1 MNRENNIEAVQSA
14 TIPLPVAGKDMNSI
28 LKSLE
33 TGVENI
39 FTGDKYAQYLQTMS
53 KFHRYSFNNT
63 LLIAMQRPDATLV
76 TGYRNW
82 QSMGRQVKKGEKGI
96 TILAPA
102 PIKRKREQE
111 ILDQNH
117 KPLLDADGKPRTEEV
132 EVVIPRFKPTTVFD
146 ISQTDGEPIETLAP
160 EELTEAVADYD
171 LFMEAITAVSPVP
184 IRFDEIEGE
193 AKGYYHSV
201 DKEIV
206 IQKGMSDSQTIKT
219 AIHETG
225 HARIHD
231 KDLMAEQGIEK
242 DRLTKEVE
250 AESVAYCVC
259 SAFGVDTSEYSF
271 PYIAGWSSGRDM
283 KELKTSMD
291 TIRKTAGEMI
301 DELSDNLQELFAEK
315 KQLLESV
322 QKQKLIPAME
332 AAGYHFDD
340 LESTDGNLR
349 FLPDGTHEIGGVMIS
364 DSWNDVKEWLEGVVL
379 EDPDTAE
386 RVERVMHPERYE
398 KTSEE
403 LMFAGEERYAL
414 YQLNTE
420 SKDVP
425 YEFMGMDFVKDHGM
439 EVTAADYK
447 CVYSGILHDSVSLDE
462 LYSIFNQNHPADFK
476 GHSMSVSDVVIV
488 NRDGDLKAYYVDS
501 FGFADLPDFVRQRQ
515 EMLGIES
522 PESHLNVGE
531 KSSCIS
537 FYVAECSEFPVLGEF
552 HQDLTLEQ
560 AFELFDQIPGSR
572 MNGIKSIG
580 FNLQDSSDYEGMFD
594 LYVGRTLQKDI
605 INSIPGYRDNKLVQ
619 KAISDAEKIIEKRQA
634 EREKPEIK
642 KPEELQKENKIT
654 AQKGGDE
661 FMKPVKFEENE
672 LMVMAIFAEKTRQ
685 DTVMTL
691 KEALEVLEETKEDV
705 SDEEMIEILSSLIEK
720 LQQIEDKYY
729 YTLDLDSYLLASED
743 DEYED

>member
-111 ILDQNH
+111 ILDQNR

-184 IRFDEIEGE
+184 IRFDEIAGE
-193 AKGYYHSV
+193 AKGYYHSG

-206 IQKGMSDSQTIKT
+206 IQKGMSESQTIKT

-225 HARIHD
+225 HARLHD
-231 KDLMAEQGIEK
+231 KDIMEKQGIEK

-271 PYIAGWSSGRDM
+271 PYIAGWSSNRDM
-283 KELKTSMD
+283 KELKASMD
-291 TIRKTAGEMI
+291 IIRKTVGEMI

-315 KQLLESV
+315 KQLLESE

-332 AAGYHFDD
+332 AAGYHFDE

-488 NRDGDLKAYYVDS
+488 NRDGDMKAYYVDS

-522 PESHLNVGE
+522 PESHLNMGE

-560 AFELFDQIPGSR
+560 AFELFDKIPGSQ

-580 FNLQDSSDYEGMFD
+580 FNLQDGSDYEGMFD

-619 KAISDAEKIIEKRQA
+619 KAISDVEKIIEKRQA

-642 KPEELQKENKIT
+642 KPEELQKEK
-654 AQKGGDE
+654 
-661 FMKPVKFEENE
+661 
-672 LMVMAIFAEKTRQ
+672 KTKSQHRR
-685 DTVMTL
+685 
-691 KEALEVLEETKEDV
+691 EA
-705 SDEEMIEILSSLIEK
+705 MSL
-720 LQQIEDKYY
+720 
-729 YTLDLDSYLLASED
+729 
-743 DEYED
+743 

>member
-82 QSMGRQVKKGEKGI
+82 QTMGRQVKKGEKGI

-111 ILDQNH
+111 ILDQNN
-117 KPLLDADGKPRTEEV
+117 KPLLDGNGKPKTEEV
-132 EVVIPRFKPTTVFD
+132 EVIIPRFKPTTVFD

-171 LFMEAITAVSPVP
+171 LFMKAITEISPVP

-225 HARIHD
+225 HARLHD

-301 DELSDNLQELFAEK
+301 DELSEKLQELFTEK
-315 KQLLESV
+315 KQILESE
-322 QKQKLIPAME
+322 QKEKLILAVE
-332 AAGYHFDD
+332 AAGYHFDE
-340 LESTDGNLR
+340 LESSEGNLR
-349 FLPDGTHEIGGVMIS
+349 FLPDGTHEIAGAWIA
-364 DSWNDVKEWLEGVVL
+364 DSWNDVQEWLEGVVR

-386 RVERVMHPERYE
+386 RVERVLHPERFE

-403 LMFAGEERYAL
+403 LMFDGEERFAI
-414 YQLNTE
+414 YQIDHG
-420 SKDVP
+420 SKAME
-425 YEFMGMDFVKDHGM
+425 YLFMGMDFVKSQGM
-439 EVTAADYK
+439 EVTAGDYQ
-447 CVYSGILHDSVSLDE
+447 CVYSGILQPSDNLDT
-462 LYSIFNQNHPADFK
+462 LYSVFNQNHPADFR
-476 GHSMSVSDVVIV
+476 GHSMSVSDVVIT
-488 NRDGDLKAYYVDS
+488 NQNGDLRAFYVDS
-501 FGFADLPDFVRQRQ
+501 FGFTELPDFVKQRQ
-515 EMLGIES
+515 EMIGIENTTL
-522 PESHLNVGE
+522 PLLLDEDKSH
-531 KSSCIS
+531 IS

-560 AFELFDQIPGSR
+560 AFSIFDQIPGNR

-580 FNLQDSSDYEGMFD
+580 FNLEDDSDYAGMFD
-594 LYVGRTLQKDI
+594 LYVG
-605 INSIPGYRDNKLVQ
+605 N
-619 KAISDAEKIIEKRQA
+619 
-634 EREKPEIK
+634 
-642 KPEELQKENKIT
+642 
-654 AQKGGDE
+654 
-661 FMKPVKFEENE
+661 
-672 LMVMAIFAEKTRQ
+672 
-685 DTVMTL
+685 
-691 KEALEVLEETKEDV
+691 
-705 SDEEMIEILSSLIEK
+705 
-720 LQQIEDKYY
+720 
-729 YTLDLDSYLLASED
+729 
-743 DEYED
+743 

>member
-111 ILDQNH
+111 ILDQNN
-117 KPLLDADGKPRTEEV
+117 KPLLDGNGKPKTEEV
-132 EVVIPRFKPTTVFD
+132 EVIIPRFKPTTVFD

-160 EELTEAVADYD
+160 EELTEAVADYE
-171 LFMEAITAVSPVP
+171 LFMKAITEVSPVP

-537 FYVAECSEFPVLGEF
+537 FYVAECSEFPGLGEF

-642 KPEELQKENKIT
+642 KPEELQKEK
-654 AQKGGDE
+654 
-661 FMKPVKFEENE
+661 
-672 LMVMAIFAEKTRQ
+672 KTRSQ
-685 DTVMTL
+685 HRR
-691 KEALEVLEETKEDV
+691 EA
-705 SDEEMIEILSSLIEK
+705 MSL
-720 LQQIEDKYY
+720 
-729 YTLDLDSYLLASED
+729 
-743 DEYED
+743 

>member
-82 QSMGRQVKKGEKGI
+82 QTMGRQVKKGEKGI

-111 ILDQNH
+111 ILDQNN
-117 KPLLDADGKPRTEEV
+117 KPLLDGNGKPKTEEV

-160 EELTEAVADYD
+160 EELTEAVADYE
-171 LFMEAITAVSPVP
+171 LFMKAITEISPVP

-225 HARIHD
+225 HARLHD

-301 DELSDNLQELFAEK
+301 DELSEKLQELFTEK
-315 KQLLESV
+315 KLLLESE
-322 QKQKLIPAME
+322 QKEKLIPAVE
-332 AAGYHFDD
+332 AAGYHFDE
-340 LESTDGNLR
+340 LESSDGNLR
-349 FLPDGTHEIGGVMIS
+349 FLPDGTHEISGAWIA
-364 DSWNDVKEWLEGVVL
+364 DSWNDVQEWLEGVVL

-386 RVERVMHPERYE
+386 RVERVMHPERFE

-403 LMFAGEERYAL
+403 LMFDGEERFAI
-414 YQLNTE
+414 YQIDHG
-420 SKDVP
+420 SKAME
-425 YEFMGMDFVKDHGM
+425 YLFMGMDFVKSQGM
-439 EVTAADYK
+439 EVTAGDYQ
-447 CVYSGILHDSVSLDE
+447 CVYSGILQPSDNLDT
-462 LYSIFNQNHPADFK
+462 LYSVFNQNHPADFR
-476 GHSMSVSDVVIV
+476 GHSMSVSDVVIT
-488 NRDGDLKAYYVDS
+488 NQNGDLRAFYVDS
-501 FGFADLPDFVRQRQ
+501 FGFTELPDFVKQRQ
-515 EMLGIES
+515 EMIGIENTTL
-522 PESHLNVGE
+522 PLLPDED
-531 KSSCIS
+531 KSRIS

-560 AFELFDQIPGSR
+560 AFDIFDQIPGSR

-580 FNLQDSSDYEGMFD
+580 FNLQDGSDYEGMFD
-594 LYVGRTLQKDI
+594 LYVGNSLQKEI

-619 KAISDAEKIIEKRQA
+619 KALSDAEKIIEKRQN
-634 EREKPEIK
+634 ERKMPEQIQKPER
-642 KPEELQKENKIT
+642 QKTKS
-654 AQKGGDE
+654 QH
-661 FMKPVKFEENE
+661 
-672 LMVMAIFAEKTRQ
+672 RR
-685 DTVMTL
+685 
-691 KEALEVLEETKEDV
+691 EA
-705 SDEEMIEILSSLIEK
+705 MSL
-720 LQQIEDKYY
+720 
-729 YTLDLDSYLLASED
+729 
-743 DEYED
+743 

>member
-1 MNRENNIEAVQSA
+1 MNRENNFEAVPSA

-184 IRFDEIEGE
+184 IRFDEIAGE
-193 AKGYYHSV
+193 AKGYYHSG

-206 IQKGMSDSQTIKT
+206 IQKGMSESQTIKT

-225 HARIHD
+225 HARLHD
-231 KDLMAEQGIEK
+231 KDIMEKQGIEK

-271 PYIAGWSSGRDM
+271 PYIAGWSSNRDM
-283 KELKTSMD
+283 KELKASMD
-291 TIRKTAGEMI
+291 IIRKTAGEMI
-301 DELSDNLQELFAEK
+301 DELSDNLQELLAEK
-315 KQLLESV
+315 KQLLESK

-332 AAGYHFDD
+332 AAGYHFDE

-398 KTSEE
+398 KSSEE

-447 CVYSGILHDSVSLDE
+447 CVYSGILYDSVSLDE

-488 NRDGDLKAYYVDS
+488 NRDGDMKAYYVDS

-515 EMLGIES
+515 EILGIES
-522 PESHLNVGE
+522 PESHLDVGE
-531 KSSCIS
+531 ASSCIS

-580 FNLQDSSDYEGMFD
+580 FNLQDGSDYEGMFD

-634 EREKPEIK
+634 EKEKPEIK
-642 KPEELQKENKIT
+642 KPEELQKEK
-654 AQKGGDE
+654 
-661 FMKPVKFEENE
+661 
-672 LMVMAIFAEKTRQ
+672 KTRSQ
-685 DTVMTL
+685 HRR
-691 KEALEVLEETKEDV
+691 EA
-705 SDEEMIEILSSLIEK
+705 MSL
-720 LQQIEDKYY
+720 
-729 YTLDLDSYLLASED
+729 
-743 DEYED
+743 

>member
-111 ILDQNH
+111 ILDQNR

-184 IRFDEIEGE
+184 IRFDEIAGE

-225 HARIHD
+225 HARLHD

-301 DELSDNLQELFAEK
+301 DELSEKLQELFTEK
-315 KQLLESV
+315 KQLLESE
-322 QKQKLIPAME
+322 QKEKLIPAME
-332 AAGYHFDD
+332 AAGYHFDE
-340 LESTDGNLR
+340 LESSDGNLR
-349 FLPDGTHEIGGVMIS
+349 FLPDGTHEIGGAWIA
-364 DSWNDVKEWLEGVVL
+364 DSWNDVQEWLEGVVL

-398 KTSEE
+398 KSSEE

-425 YEFMGMDFVKDHGM
+425 YEFMGMDFVKNHGM

-488 NRDGDLKAYYVDS
+488 NRDGDMKAYYVDS

-515 EMLGIES
+515 EALGIES
-522 PESHLNVGE
+522 PESHLDVG
-531 KSSCIS
+531 KTSSCIS

-580 FNLQDSSDYEGMFD
+580 FNLQDGSDYEGMFD

-619 KAISDAEKIIEKRQA
+619 KAIFDAEKIIEKRKA
-634 EREKPEIK
+634 EKEKSEIK
-642 KPEELQKENKIT
+642 KPEELQKEK
-654 AQKGGDE
+654 
-661 FMKPVKFEENE
+661 
-672 LMVMAIFAEKTRQ
+672 KTRSQ
-685 DTVMTL
+685 HRR
-691 KEALEVLEETKEDV
+691 EA
-705 SDEEMIEILSSLIEK
+705 MSL
-720 LQQIEDKYY
+720 
-729 YTLDLDSYLLASED
+729 
-743 DEYED
+743 

>member
-1 MNRENNIEAVQSA
+1 MNRENNFEEIQPIPSA

-111 ILDQNH
+111 ILDQNR

-184 IRFDEIEGE
+184 IRFDEIAGE
-193 AKGYYHSV
+193 AKGYYHSG

-206 IQKGMSDSQTIKT
+206 IQKGMSESQTIKT

-225 HARIHD
+225 HARLHD
-231 KDLMAEQGIEK
+231 KDIMEKQGIEK

-271 PYIAGWSSGRDM
+271 PYIAGWSSNRDM
-283 KELKTSMD
+283 KELKASMD
-291 TIRKTAGEMI
+291 IIRKTAGEMI

-315 KQLLESV
+315 KQLLESE

-332 AAGYHFDD
+332 AAGYHFDE

-488 NRDGDLKAYYVDS
+488 NRDGDMKAYYVDS

-522 PESHLNVGE
+522 PESHLNMGE

-560 AFELFDQIPGSR
+560 AFELFDKIPGSR

-580 FNLQDSSDYEGMFD
+580 FNLQDGSDYEGMFD

-619 KAISDAEKIIEKRQA
+619 KAISDVEKIIEKRQA

-642 KPEELQKENKIT
+642 KPEELQKEK
-654 AQKGGDE
+654 
-661 FMKPVKFEENE
+661 
-672 LMVMAIFAEKTRQ
+672 KTKSQHRR
-685 DTVMTL
+685 
-691 KEALEVLEETKEDV
+691 EA
-705 SDEEMIEILSSLIEK
+705 MSL
-720 LQQIEDKYY
+720 
-729 YTLDLDSYLLASED
+729 
-743 DEYED
+743 

>member
-82 QSMGRQVKKGEKGI
+82 QTMGRQVKKGEKGI

-111 ILDQNH
+111 ILDQNN
-117 KPLLDADGKPRTEEV
+117 KPLLDGNGKPKTEEV

-160 EELTEAVADYD
+160 EELTEAVADYE
-171 LFMEAITAVSPVP
+171 LFMKAITEISPVP

-225 HARIHD
+225 HARLHD

-250 AESVAYCVC
+250 AESVAYFVC

-301 DELSDNLQELFAEK
+301 DELSEKLQELFTEK
-315 KQLLESV
+315 KLLLESE
-322 QKQKLIPAME
+322 QKEKLIPAVE
-332 AAGYHFDD
+332 AAGYHFDE
-340 LESTDGNLR
+340 LESSDGNLR
-349 FLPDGTHEIGGVMIS
+349 FLPDGTHEISGAWIA
-364 DSWNDVKEWLEGVVL
+364 DSWNDVQEWLEGVVL

-386 RVERVMHPERYE
+386 RVERVMHPERFE

-403 LMFAGEERYAL
+403 LMFDGEERFAI
-414 YQLNTE
+414 YQIDHG
-420 SKDVP
+420 SKAME
-425 YEFMGMDFVKDHGM
+425 YLFMGMDFVKSQGM
-439 EVTAADYK
+439 EVTAGDYQ
-447 CVYSGILHDSVSLDE
+447 CVYSGILQPSDNLDT
-462 LYSIFNQNHPADFK
+462 LYSVFNQNHPADFR
-476 GHSMSVSDVVIV
+476 GHSMSVSDVVIT
-488 NRDGDLKAYYVDS
+488 NQNGDLRAFYVDS
-501 FGFADLPDFVRQRQ
+501 FGFTELPDFVKQRQ
-515 EMLGIES
+515 EMIGIENTTLS
-522 PESHLNVGE
+522 LLPDED
-531 KSSCIS
+531 KSRIS

-560 AFELFDQIPGSR
+560 AFSIFDQIPGNR

-580 FNLQDSSDYEGMFD
+580 FNLEDDSDYAGMFD
-594 LYVGRTLQKDI
+594 LYVGNSLQKEI

-619 KAISDAEKIIEKRQA
+619 KALSDAEKIIEKRQN
-634 EREKPEIK
+634 EREKTESKMPEVI
-642 KPEELQKENKIT
+642 QKTER
-654 AQKGGDE
+654 QK
-661 FMKPVKFEENE
+661 
-672 LMVMAIFAEKTRQ
+672 T
-685 DTVMTL
+685 
-691 KEALEVLEETKEDV
+691 
-705 SDEEMIEILSSLIEK
+705 K
-720 LQQIEDKYY
+720 LQHRREAMS
-729 YTLDLDSYLLASED
+729 L
-743 DEYED
+743 

>member
-111 ILDQNH
+111 ILDQNN
-117 KPLLDADGKPRTEEV
+117 KPLLDGNGKPKTEEV
-132 EVVIPRFKPTTVFD
+132 EVIIPRFKPTTVFD

-160 EELTEAVADYD
+160 EELTEAVADYE
-171 LFMEAITAVSPVP
+171 LFMKAITEVSPVP
-184 IRFDEIEGE
+184 LRFDEIEGE

-642 KPEELQKENKIT
+642 KPEELQKEK
-654 AQKGGDE
+654 
-661 FMKPVKFEENE
+661 
-672 LMVMAIFAEKTRQ
+672 KTRSQ
-685 DTVMTL
+685 HRR
-691 KEALEVLEETKEDV
+691 EA
-705 SDEEMIEILSSLIEK
+705 MSL
-720 LQQIEDKYY
+720 
-729 YTLDLDSYLLASED
+729 
-743 DEYED
+743 

>member
-1 MNRENNIEAVQSA
+1 MNKENNFEEIQPVQSS
-14 TIPLPVAGKDMNSI
+14 TIPLPIAGKDMNSI

-117 KPLLDADGKPRTEEV
+117 NPLLDADGKPRTEEV

-146 ISQTDGEPIETLAP
+146 ISQTDGEPIETFAP

-184 IRFDEIEGE
+184 IRFDEIAGE
-193 AKGYYHSV
+193 AKGYYHSG

-206 IQKGMSDSQTIKT
+206 IQKGMSESQTIKT

-225 HARIHD
+225 HARLHD
-231 KDLMAEQGIEK
+231 KDIMEKQGIEK

-301 DELSDNLQELFAEK
+301 DELSEKLQELFTEK
-315 KQLLESV
+315 KLLLESE
-322 QKQKLIPAME
+322 QKEKLIPAVE
-332 AAGYHFDD
+332 AAGYHFDE
-340 LESTDGNLR
+340 LESSDGNLR
-349 FLPDGTHEIGGVMIS
+349 FLPDGTHEISGAWIA
-364 DSWNDVKEWLEGVVL
+364 DSWNDVQEWLEGVVL

-386 RVERVMHPERYE
+386 RVERVMHPERFE

-403 LMFAGEERYAL
+403 LMFDGEERFAI
-414 YQLNTE
+414 YQIDHG
-420 SKDVP
+420 SKAME
-425 YEFMGMDFVKDHGM
+425 YLFMGMDFVKSQGM
-439 EVTAADYK
+439 EVTAGDYQ
-447 CVYSGILHDSVSLDE
+447 CVYSGILQPSDNLDT
-462 LYSIFNQNHPADFK
+462 LYSVFNQNHPADFR
-476 GHSMSVSDVVIV
+476 GHSMSVSDVVIT
-488 NRDGDLKAYYVDS
+488 NQNGDLRAFYVDS
-501 FGFADLPDFVRQRQ
+501 FGFTELPDFVKQRQ
-515 EMLGIES
+515 EMIGIENTTL
-522 PESHLNVGE
+522 PLLPDED
-531 KSSCIS
+531 KSRIS

-560 AFELFDQIPGSR
+560 AFSIFDQIPGNR

-580 FNLQDSSDYEGMFD
+580 FNLEDDSDYAGMFD
-594 LYVGRTLQKDI
+594 LYVGNSLQKEI

-619 KAISDAEKIIEKRQA
+619 KALSDAEKIIEKRQN
-634 EREKPEIK
+634 ERKMPEQIQKPER
-642 KPEELQKENKIT
+642 QKTKS
-654 AQKGGDE
+654 QH
-661 FMKPVKFEENE
+661 
-672 LMVMAIFAEKTRQ
+672 RR
-685 DTVMTL
+685 
-691 KEALEVLEETKEDV
+691 EA
-705 SDEEMIEILSSLIEK
+705 MSL
-720 LQQIEDKYY
+720 
-729 YTLDLDSYLLASED
+729 
-743 DEYED
+743 

>member
-1 MNRENNIEAVQSA
+1 MNKENNFEESQPVQSS

-33 TGVENI
+33 TGVGNI

-117 KPLLDADGKPRTEEV
+117 MPLLDADGKPKTEEV

-171 LFMEAITAVSPVP
+171 LFMKAITAVSPVP
-184 IRFDEIEGE
+184 IRFDEIAGE
-193 AKGYYHSV
+193 AKGYYHSG

-206 IQKGMSDSQTIKT
+206 IQKGMSESQTIKT

-225 HARIHD
+225 HARLHD
-231 KDLMAEQGIEK
+231 KDIMEEQGIEK

-283 KELKTSMD
+283 KELKASMD
-291 TIRKTAGEMI
+291 IIRKTAGEMI
-301 DELSDNLQELFAEK
+301 DELSDNLQELLAEK
-315 KQLLESV
+315 KQLLESE
-322 QKQKLIPAME
+322 QKEILIPAME
-332 AAGYHFDD
+332 AAGYHFDE

-364 DSWNDVKEWLEGVVL
+364 DSWTDVKEWLEDVVL

-398 KTSEE
+398 KSSEE

-425 YEFMGMDFVKDHGM
+425 YEFMGMDYVKDHGM

-447 CVYSGILHDSVSLDE
+447 CVYSGIMQDSVSLDE

-488 NRDGDLKAYYVDS
+488 NRDGDMKAYYVDS

-522 PESHLNVGE
+522 PESHLKMGE

-572 MNGIKSIG
+572 INGIKSIG
-580 FNLQDSSDYEGMFD
+580 FNLQDGSDYEGMFD

-634 EREKPEIK
+634 EKEKPEIK
-642 KPEELQKENKIT
+642 KPEELQKEK
-654 AQKGGDE
+654 
-661 FMKPVKFEENE
+661 
-672 LMVMAIFAEKTRQ
+672 KTRSQ
-685 DTVMTL
+685 HRR
-691 KEALEVLEETKEDV
+691 EA
-705 SDEEMIEILSSLIEK
+705 MSL
-720 LQQIEDKYY
+720 
-729 YTLDLDSYLLASED
+729 
-743 DEYED
+743 

>member
-1 MNRENNIEAVQSA
+1 MNRENNFEEIQPIPSA

-184 IRFDEIEGE
+184 IRFDEIAGE
-193 AKGYYHSV
+193 AKGYYHSG

-206 IQKGMSDSQTIKT
+206 IQKGMSESQTIKT

-225 HARIHD
+225 HARLHD
-231 KDLMAEQGIEK
+231 KDIMEKQGIEK

-271 PYIAGWSSGRDM
+271 PYIAGWSSNRDM
-283 KELKTSMD
+283 KELKASMD
-291 TIRKTAGEMI
+291 IIRKTAGEMI

-332 AAGYHFDD
+332 AAGYHFDE

-398 KTSEE
+398 KSSEE

-420 SKDVP
+420 LKDVP

-488 NRDGDLKAYYVDS
+488 NRDGDMKAYYVDS

-522 PESHLNVGE
+522 PESHLDMGE
-531 KSSCIS
+531 ASSCIS

-580 FNLQDSSDYEGMFD
+580 FNLQDGSDYEGMFD

-619 KAISDAEKIIEKRQA
+619 KAISDVEKIIEKRQT

-642 KPEELQKENKIT
+642 KPEELQKEK
-654 AQKGGDE
+654 
-661 FMKPVKFEENE
+661 
-672 LMVMAIFAEKTRQ
+672 KTRSQ
-685 DTVMTL
+685 HRR
-691 KEALEVLEETKEDV
+691 EA
-705 SDEEMIEILSSLIEK
+705 MSL
-720 LQQIEDKYY
+720 
-729 YTLDLDSYLLASED
+729 
-743 DEYED
+743 

>member
-1 MNRENNIEAVQSA
+1 MNKENNFEESQPVQSS

-33 TGVENI
+33 TGVGNI

-117 KPLLDADGKPRTEEV
+117 MPLLDADGKPKTEEV

-171 LFMEAITAVSPVP
+171 LFMKAITAVSPVP
-184 IRFDEIEGE
+184 IRFDEIAGE
-193 AKGYYHSV
+193 AKGYYHSG

-206 IQKGMSDSQTIKT
+206 IQKGMSESQTIKT

-225 HARIHD
+225 HARLHD
-231 KDLMAEQGIEK
+231 KDIMEEQGIEK

-283 KELKTSMD
+283 KELKASMD
-291 TIRKTAGEMI
+291 IIRKTAGEMI
-301 DELSDNLQELFAEK
+301 DELSDNLQELLAEK
-315 KQLLESV
+315 KQLLESE
-322 QKQKLIPAME
+322 QKEILIPAME
-332 AAGYHFDD
+332 AAGYHFDE

-364 DSWNDVKEWLEGVVL
+364 DSWTDVKEWLEDVVL

-398 KTSEE
+398 KSSEE

-425 YEFMGMDFVKDHGM
+425 YEFMGMDYVKDHGM

-447 CVYSGILHDSVSLDE
+447 CVYSGIMQDSVSLDE

-488 NRDGDLKAYYVDS
+488 NRDGDMKAYYVDS

-515 EMLGIES
+515 EILGIES
-522 PESHLNVGE
+522 TESHLDVGE
-531 KSSCIS
+531 TSSCIS

-572 MNGIKSIG
+572 INGIKSIG
-580 FNLQDSSDYEGMFD
+580 FNLQDGSDYEGMHHQES
-594 LYVGRTLQKDI
+594 VVVPILQH
-605 INSIPGYRDNKLVQ
+605 N
-619 KAISDAEKIIEKRQA
+619 
-634 EREKPEIK
+634 
-642 KPEELQKENKIT
+642 
-654 AQKGGDE
+654 
-661 FMKPVKFEENE
+661 
-672 LMVMAIFAEKTRQ
+672 
-685 DTVMTL
+685 
-691 KEALEVLEETKEDV
+691 AL
-705 SDEEMIEILSSLIEK
+705 
-720 LQQIEDKYY
+720 
-729 YTLDLDSYLLASED
+729 A
-743 DEYED
+743 

>member
-1 MNRENNIEAVQSA
+1 MNRENNFEAVQSA

-63 LLIAMQRPDATLV
+63 LLIAMQRPGATLV

-82 QSMGRQVKKGEKGI
+82 QTMGRQVKKGEKGI

-111 ILDQNH
+111 ILDQNN
-117 KPLLDADGKPRTEEV
+117 KPLLDGNGKPKTEEV
-132 EVVIPRFKPTTVFD
+132 EVIIPRFKPTTVFD

-160 EELTEAVADYD
+160 EELTEAVADYE
-171 LFMEAITAVSPVP
+171 LFMKAIKEVSPVP

-225 HARIHD
+225 HARLHD

-271 PYIAGWSSGRDM
+271 PYIAGWSSNRDM
-283 KELKTSMD
+283 KELKASMD
-291 TIRKTAGEMI
+291 IIRKTAGEMI

-332 AAGYHFDD
+332 AAGYHFDE

-349 FLPDGTHEIGGVMIS
+349 FLPDGTHEISGAWIA
-364 DSWNDVKEWLEGVVL
+364 DSWNDVQEWLEGVVL

-386 RVERVMHPERYE
+386 RVERVMHPERFE

-403 LMFAGEERYAL
+403 LMFDGEERFAI
-414 YQLNTE
+414 YQIDHG
-420 SKDVP
+420 SKAME
-425 YEFMGMDFVKDHGM
+425 YLFMGMDFVKSQGM
-439 EVTAADYK
+439 EVTAGDYQ
-447 CVYSGILHDSVSLDE
+447 CVYSGILQPSDNLDT
-462 LYSIFNQNHPADFK
+462 LYSVFNQNHPADFR
-476 GHSMSVSDVVIV
+476 GHSMSVSDVVIT
-488 NRDGDLKAYYVDS
+488 NRNGDLRAFYVDS
-501 FGFADLPDFVRQRQ
+501 FGFTELPDFVKQRQ
-515 EMLGIES
+515 EMIGIENTTL
-522 PESHLNVGE
+522 PLLPDED
-531 KSSCIS
+531 KSRIS

-560 AFELFDQIPGSR
+560 AFSIFDQIPGNR

-580 FNLQDSSDYEGMFD
+580 FNLEDDSDYAGMFD
-594 LYVGRTLQKDI
+594 LYVGNSLQKEI

-619 KAISDAEKIIEKRQA
+619 KALSDAEKIIEKRQN
-634 EREKPEIK
+634 ERKMPEQIQKPER
-642 KPEELQKENKIT
+642 QKTKS
-654 AQKGGDE
+654 QH
-661 FMKPVKFEENE
+661 
-672 LMVMAIFAEKTRQ
+672 RR
-685 DTVMTL
+685 
-691 KEALEVLEETKEDV
+691 EA
-705 SDEEMIEILSSLIEK
+705 MSL
-720 LQQIEDKYY
+720 
-729 YTLDLDSYLLASED
+729 
-743 DEYED
+743 

>member
-111 ILDQNH
+111 ILDQNR

-184 IRFDEIEGE
+184 IRFDEIAGE
-193 AKGYYHSV
+193 AKGYYHSG

-206 IQKGMSDSQTIKT
+206 IQKGMSESQTIKT

-225 HARIHD
+225 HARLHD
-231 KDLMAEQGIEK
+231 KDIMEKQGIEK

-271 PYIAGWSSGRDM
+271 PYIAGWSSNRDM
-283 KELKTSMD
+283 KELKASMD
-291 TIRKTAGEMI
+291 IIRKTAGEMI

-315 KQLLESV
+315 KQLLESE

-332 AAGYHFDD
+332 AAGYHFDE

-488 NRDGDLKAYYVDS
+488 NRDGDMKAYYVDS

-522 PESHLNVGE
+522 PESHLNMGE

-560 AFELFDQIPGSR
+560 AFELFDKIPGSR

-580 FNLQDSSDYEGMFD
+580 FNLQDGSDYEGMFD

-642 KPEELQKENKIT
+642 KPEELQKEK
-654 AQKGGDE
+654 
-661 FMKPVKFEENE
+661 
-672 LMVMAIFAEKTRQ
+672 KTRSQ
-685 DTVMTL
+685 HRR
-691 KEALEVLEETKEDV
+691 EA
-705 SDEEMIEILSSLIEK
+705 MSL
-720 LQQIEDKYY
+720 
-729 YTLDLDSYLLASED
+729 
-743 DEYED
+743 

>member
-1 MNRENNIEAVQSA
+1 
-14 TIPLPVAGKDMNSI
+14 
-28 LKSLE
+28 
-33 TGVENI
+33 
-39 FTGDKYAQYLQTMS
+39 
-53 KFHRYSFNNT
+53 
-63 LLIAMQRPDATLV
+63 
-76 TGYRNW
+76 
-82 QSMGRQVKKGEKGI
+82 MGRQVKKGEKGI

-111 ILDQNH
+111 ILDQNN
-117 KPLLDADGKPRTEEV
+117 KPLLDGNGKPKTEEV
-132 EVVIPRFKPTTVFD
+132 EVIIPRFKPTTVFD

-160 EELTEAVADYD
+160 EELTEAVADYE
-171 LFMEAITAVSPVP
+171 LFMKAITEVSPVP

-642 KPEELQKENKIT
+642 KPEELQKEK
-654 AQKGGDE
+654 
-661 FMKPVKFEENE
+661 
-672 LMVMAIFAEKTRQ
+672 KTRSQ
-685 DTVMTL
+685 HRR
-691 KEALEVLEETKEDV
+691 EA
-705 SDEEMIEILSSLIEK
+705 MSL
-720 LQQIEDKYY
+720 
-729 YTLDLDSYLLASED
+729 
-743 DEYED
+743 

>member
-1 MNRENNIEAVQSA
+1 MNRENNFEEIQPIPSA

-111 ILDQNH
+111 ILDQNR

-184 IRFDEIEGE
+184 IRFDEIAGE

-225 HARIHD
+225 HARLHD
-231 KDLMAEQGIEK
+231 KDIMEKQGIEK

-271 PYIAGWSSGRDM
+271 PYIAGWSSNRDM
-283 KELKTSMD
+283 KELKASMD
-291 TIRKTAGEMI
+291 IIRKTAGEMI
-301 DELSDNLQELFAEK
+301 DELSDNLQELLAEK
-315 KQLLESV
+315 QKLLESE
-322 QKQKLIPAME
+322 QKQKLIPVME
-332 AAGYHFDD
+332 AAGYHFDE

-398 KTSEE
+398 KSSEE

-488 NRDGDLKAYYVDS
+488 NRDGDMKAYYVDS

-515 EMLGIES
+515 EALGIES
-522 PESHLNVGE
+522 PESHLDVGE

-580 FNLQDSSDYEGMFD
+580 FNLQDGSDYEGMFD

-619 KAISDAEKIIEKRQA
+619 KAISDVEKIIEKRQA

-642 KPEELQKENKIT
+642 KPEELQKEK
-654 AQKGGDE
+654 
-661 FMKPVKFEENE
+661 
-672 LMVMAIFAEKTRQ
+672 KTKSQHRR
-685 DTVMTL
+685 
-691 KEALEVLEETKEDV
+691 EA
-705 SDEEMIEILSSLIEK
+705 MSL
-720 LQQIEDKYY
+720 
-729 YTLDLDSYLLASED
+729 
-743 DEYED
+743 

>member
-1 MNRENNIEAVQSA
+1 MNRENNFEEIQPVQSS

-33 TGVENI
+33 AGVENI
-39 FTGDKYAQYLQTMS
+39 FTGDKYTQYLQTMS

-102 PIKRKREQE
+102 PIKKKREQE

-184 IRFDEIEGE
+184 IRFDEIAGE
-193 AKGYYHSV
+193 AKGYYHSG

-206 IQKGMSDSQTIKT
+206 IQKGMSESQTIKT

-225 HARIHD
+225 HARLHD
-231 KDLMAEQGIEK
+231 KDIMEKQGIEK

-271 PYIAGWSSGRDM
+271 PYIAGWSSNRDM
-283 KELKTSMD
+283 KELKASMD
-291 TIRKTAGEMI
+291 IIRKTAGEMI
-301 DELSDNLQELFAEK
+301 DELSDNLQELLAEK
-315 KQLLESV
+315 KQLLESE

-332 AAGYHFDD
+332 AAGYHFDE

-398 KTSEE
+398 KSSEE

-447 CVYSGILHDSVSLDE
+447 CVYSGILYDSVSLDE

-488 NRDGDLKAYYVDS
+488 NRDGDMKAYYVDS

-515 EMLGIES
+515 EALGIET
-522 PESHLNVGE
+522 PESHLDVGE

-580 FNLQDSSDYEGMFD
+580 FNLQDGSDYEGMFD

-634 EREKPEIK
+634 EKEKPEIK
-642 KPEELQKENKIT
+642 KPEELQKEK
-654 AQKGGDE
+654 
-661 FMKPVKFEENE
+661 
-672 LMVMAIFAEKTRQ
+672 KTRSQ
-685 DTVMTL
+685 HRR
-691 KEALEVLEETKEDV
+691 EA
-705 SDEEMIEILSSLIEK
+705 MSL
-720 LQQIEDKYY
+720 
-729 YTLDLDSYLLASED
+729 
-743 DEYED
+743 

>member
-111 ILDQNH
+111 ILDQNR

-184 IRFDEIEGE
+184 IRFDEIAGE
-193 AKGYYHSV
+193 AKGYYHSGA
-201 DKEIV
+201 KEIV
-206 IQKGMSDSQTIKT
+206 IQKGMSESQTIKT

-225 HARIHD
+225 HSRLHD
-231 KDLMAEQGIEK
+231 KDIMEKQGIEK

-271 PYIAGWSSGRDM
+271 PYIAGWSSNRDM
-283 KELKTSMD
+283 KELKASMD
-291 TIRKTAGEMI
+291 IIRKTAGEMI
-301 DELSDNLQELFAEK
+301 DELSDNLQELLAEK
-315 KQLLESV
+315 QKLLESE
-322 QKQKLIPAME
+322 QKQKLIPVME
-332 AAGYHFDD
+332 AAGYHFDE

-488 NRDGDLKAYYVDS
+488 NRDGDMKAYYVDS

-515 EMLGIES
+515 EMLGIAS
-522 PESHLNVGE
+522 PESHLNMGE

-560 AFELFDQIPGSR
+560 AFELFDRIPGSR

-580 FNLQDSSDYEGMFD
+580 FNLQDGSDYEGMFD

-642 KPEELQKENKIT
+642 KPKELQKEK
-654 AQKGGDE
+654 
-661 FMKPVKFEENE
+661 
-672 LMVMAIFAEKTRQ
+672 KTRSQ
-685 DTVMTL
+685 HRR
-691 KEALEVLEETKEDV
+691 EA
-705 SDEEMIEILSSLIEK
+705 MSL
-720 LQQIEDKYY
+720 
-729 YTLDLDSYLLASED
+729 
-743 DEYED
+743 

>member
-117 KPLLDADGKPRTEEV
+117 KPLLDADGNPRTEEV

-184 IRFDEIEGE
+184 IRFDEIAGE
-193 AKGYYHSV
+193 AKGYYHSG

-206 IQKGMSDSQTIKT
+206 IQKGMSESQTIKT

-225 HARIHD
+225 HARLHD
-231 KDLMAEQGIEK
+231 KDIMEKQGIEK

-271 PYIAGWSSGRDM
+271 PYIAGWSSNRDM
-283 KELKTSMD
+283 KELKASMD
-291 TIRKTAGEMI
+291 IIRKTAGEMI
-301 DELSDNLQELFAEK
+301 DELSDNLQELLAEK
-315 KQLLESV
+315 KQLLESE

-332 AAGYHFDD
+332 AAGYHFDE
-340 LESTDGNLR
+340 LESTDDNLR
-349 FLPDGTHEIGGVMIS
+349 FLPDGTHEIGSVMIS
-364 DSWNDVKEWLEGVVL
+364 DSWNDVQEWLEGVVL

-488 NRDGDLKAYYVDS
+488 NRDGDMKAYYVDS

-515 EMLGIES
+515 EALGIES
-522 PESHLNVGE
+522 PESHLDVGE

-580 FNLQDSSDYEGMFD
+580 FNLQDGSDYEGMFD

-619 KAISDAEKIIEKRQA
+619 KAISDAEKIIEKRQT
-634 EREKPEIK
+634 EREKPETK
-642 KPEELQKENKIT
+642 KPEELQKEK
-654 AQKGGDE
+654 
-661 FMKPVKFEENE
+661 
-672 LMVMAIFAEKTRQ
+672 KTRSQ
-685 DTVMTL
+685 HRR
-691 KEALEVLEETKEDV
+691 EA
-705 SDEEMIEILSSLIEK
+705 MSL
-720 LQQIEDKYY
+720 
-729 YTLDLDSYLLASED
+729 
-743 DEYED
+743 

>member
-1 MNRENNIEAVQSA
+1 MNKENNFEESQPVQSS

-33 TGVENI
+33 TGVGNI

-117 KPLLDADGKPRTEEV
+117 MPLLDADGKPKTEEV

-171 LFMEAITAVSPVP
+171 LFMKAITAVSPVP
-184 IRFDEIEGE
+184 IRFDEIAGE
-193 AKGYYHSV
+193 AKGYYHSG

-206 IQKGMSDSQTIKT
+206 IQKGMSESQTIKT

-225 HARIHD
+225 HARLHD
-231 KDLMAEQGIEK
+231 KDIMEEQGIEK

-283 KELKTSMD
+283 KELKASMD
-291 TIRKTAGEMI
+291 IIRKTAGEMI
-301 DELSDNLQELFAEK
+301 DELSDNLQELLAEK
-315 KQLLESV
+315 KQLLESE
-322 QKQKLIPAME
+322 QKEILIPAME
-332 AAGYHFDD
+332 AAGYHFDE

-364 DSWNDVKEWLEGVVL
+364 DSWTDVKEWLEDVVL

-398 KTSEE
+398 KSSEE

-425 YEFMGMDFVKDHGM
+425 YEFMGMDYVKDHGM

-447 CVYSGILHDSVSLDE
+447 CVYSGIMQDSVSLDE

-488 NRDGDLKAYYVDS
+488 NRDGDMKAYYVDS

-515 EMLGIES
+515 EILGIES
-522 PESHLNVGE
+522 TESHLDVGE

-560 AFELFDQIPGSR
+560 AFELFDQIPRSR
-572 MNGIKSIG
+572 INGIKSIG
-580 FNLQDSSDYEGMFD
+580 FNLQDGSDYEGMFD

-642 KPEELQKENKIT
+642 KPEELQKEK
-654 AQKGGDE
+654 
-661 FMKPVKFEENE
+661 
-672 LMVMAIFAEKTRQ
+672 KTRSQ
-685 DTVMTL
+685 HRR
-691 KEALEVLEETKEDV
+691 EA
-705 SDEEMIEILSSLIEK
+705 MSL
-720 LQQIEDKYY
+720 
-729 YTLDLDSYLLASED
+729 
-743 DEYED
+743 

>member
-1 MNRENNIEAVQSA
+1 MNKENNFEEIQPVQST

-117 KPLLDADGKPRTEEV
+117 MPLLDADGNPRTEEV

-171 LFMEAITAVSPVP
+171 LFMKAITAVSPVP
-184 IRFDEIEGE
+184 IRFDEIAGE
-193 AKGYYHSV
+193 AKGYYHSG

-206 IQKGMSDSQTIKT
+206 IQKGMSESQTIKT

-225 HARIHD
+225 HARLHD
-231 KDLMAEQGIEK
+231 KDIMEEQGIEK

-283 KELKTSMD
+283 KELKASMD
-291 TIRKTAGEMI
+291 IIRKTAGEMI
-301 DELSDNLQELFAEK
+301 DELSDNLQELLAEK
-315 KQLLESV
+315 KQLLESE
-322 QKQKLIPAME
+322 QKEILIPAME
-332 AAGYHFDD
+332 AAGYHFDE

-364 DSWNDVKEWLEGVVL
+364 DSWTDVKEWLEDVVL

-398 KTSEE
+398 KSSEE

-425 YEFMGMDFVKDHGM
+425 YEFMGMDYVKDHGM

-447 CVYSGILHDSVSLDE
+447 CVYSGIMQDSVSLDE

-488 NRDGDLKAYYVDS
+488 NRDGDMKAYYVDS

-515 EMLGIES
+515 EILGIES
-522 PESHLNVGE
+522 TESHLDVGE
-531 KSSCIS
+531 TSSCIS

-572 MNGIKSIG
+572 INGIKSIG
-580 FNLQDSSDYEGMFD
+580 FNLQDGSDYEGMFD

-634 EREKPEIK
+634 EKEKPEIK
-642 KPEELQKENKIT
+642 KPEELQKEK
-654 AQKGGDE
+654 
-661 FMKPVKFEENE
+661 
-672 LMVMAIFAEKTRQ
+672 KTRSQ
-685 DTVMTL
+685 HRR
-691 KEALEVLEETKEDV
+691 EA
-705 SDEEMIEILSSLIEK
+705 MSL
-720 LQQIEDKYY
+720 
-729 YTLDLDSYLLASED
+729 
-743 DEYED
+743 

>member
-1 MNRENNIEAVQSA
+1 MNKENNFEEIQPVQSS
-14 TIPLPVAGKDMNSI
+14 TIPLPIAGKDMNSI

-117 KPLLDADGKPRTEEV
+117 MPLLDADGNPRTEEV

-171 LFMEAITAVSPVP
+171 LFMKAITAVSPVP
-184 IRFDEIEGE
+184 IRFDEIAGE
-193 AKGYYHSV
+193 AKGYYHSG

-206 IQKGMSDSQTIKT
+206 IQKGMSESQTIKT

-225 HARIHD
+225 HARLHD
-231 KDLMAEQGIEK
+231 KDIMEKQGIEK

-271 PYIAGWSSGRDM
+271 PYIAGWSSNRDM
-283 KELKTSMD
+283 KELKASMD
-291 TIRKTAGEMI
+291 IIRKTAGEMI
-301 DELSDNLQELFAEK
+301 DELSGNLQELLAEK
-315 KQLLESV
+315 QKLLESE
-322 QKQKLIPAME
+322 QKQKLIPVME
-332 AAGYHFDD
+332 AAGYHFDE

-398 KTSEE
+398 KSSEE

-420 SKDVP
+420 LKDVP

-439 EVTAADYK
+439 EVTADDYK

-488 NRDGDLKAYYVDS
+488 NRNGDMKAYYVDS

-515 EMLGIES
+515 EALGIES
-522 PESHLNVGE
+522 PESHLDVGK

-580 FNLQDSSDYEGMFD
+580 FNLQDGSDYEGMFD

-619 KAISDAEKIIEKRQA
+619 KAISDVEKIIEKRQT

-642 KPEELQKENKIT
+642 KPEELQKEK
-654 AQKGGDE
+654 
-661 FMKPVKFEENE
+661 
-672 LMVMAIFAEKTRQ
+672 KTRSQ
-685 DTVMTL
+685 HRR
-691 KEALEVLEETKEDV
+691 EA
-705 SDEEMIEILSSLIEK
+705 MSL
-720 LQQIEDKYY
+720 
-729 YTLDLDSYLLASED
+729 
-743 DEYED
+743 

>member
-160 EELTEAVADYD
+160 EELTEVVADYD

-184 IRFDEIEGE
+184 IRFDEIAGE
-193 AKGYYHSV
+193 AKGYYHSG

-206 IQKGMSDSQTIKT
+206 IQKGMSESQTIKT

-225 HARIHD
+225 HARLHD
-231 KDLMAEQGIEK
+231 KDLMEKQGIEK

-283 KELKTSMD
+283 KELKASMD
-291 TIRKTAGEMI
+291 IIRKTAGEMI
-301 DELSDNLQELFAEK
+301 DELSDNLQELLAEK
-315 KQLLESV
+315 KQLLESE

-332 AAGYHFDD
+332 AAGYHFDE

-386 RVERVMHPERYE
+386 RVERVMHPERYG

-488 NRDGDLKAYYVDS
+488 NRDGDMKAYYVDS

-515 EMLGIES
+515 EVLGIES
-522 PESHLNVGE
+522 TESHLDVGE
-531 KSSCIS
+531 TSSCIS
-537 FYVAECSEFPVLGEF
+537 FYVAECSEFPVIGEF

-560 AFELFDQIPGSR
+560 AFEIFDQIQGSR
-572 MNGIKSIG
+572 INGIKSIG
-580 FNLQDSSDYEGMFD
+580 FNLQDGSDNEGMFD

-634 EREKPEIK
+634 KKEKPDIK
-642 KPEELQKENKIT
+642 KSEELQKENKT
-654 AQKGGDE
+654 KSQH
-661 FMKPVKFEENE
+661 
-672 LMVMAIFAEKTRQ
+672 RR
-685 DTVMTL
+685 
-691 KEALEVLEETKEDV
+691 EA
-705 SDEEMIEILSSLIEK
+705 MSL
-720 LQQIEDKYY
+720 
-729 YTLDLDSYLLASED
+729 
-743 DEYED
+743 

>member
-1 MNRENNIEAVQSA
+1 MNRENNFEEIQPVQSS

-39 FTGDKYAQYLQTMS
+39 FTGEKYAQYLQTMS
-53 KFHRYSFNNT
+53 KFHRYSFNNI

-102 PIKRKREQE
+102 PIKRKREQQ

-117 KPLLDADGKPRTEEV
+117 KPLLDADGKARTEEV

-160 EELTEAVADYD
+160 EELTEAVANYD

-184 IRFDEIEGE
+184 IRFDEIAGE
-193 AKGYYHSV
+193 AKGYYHSG

-206 IQKGMSDSQTIKT
+206 IQKGMSESQTIKT

-225 HARIHD
+225 HARLYD
-231 KDLMAEQGIEK
+231 KDIMEKQGIEK

-250 AESVAYCVC
+250 AESAAYCVC

-271 PYIAGWSSGRDM
+271 PYIAGWSSNRDM
-283 KELKTSMD
+283 KELKASMD
-291 TIRKTAGEMI
+291 IIRKTAGEMI
-301 DELSDNLQELFAEK
+301 DELSNNLQELLAEK
-315 KQLLESV
+315 KQLLESE

-332 AAGYHFDD
+332 AAGYHFDE

-364 DSWNDVKEWLEGVVL
+364 DSWNNVKEWLEGVVL

-386 RVERVMHPERYE
+386 RVERVLHPERFE

-403 LMFAGEERYAL
+403 LMFDGEERFAI
-414 YQLNTE
+414 YQINHE
-420 SKDVP
+420 SKAME
-425 YEFMGMDFVKDHGM
+425 YQFMGMDFVKSQGM
-439 EVTAADYK
+439 GVIAGDYQ
-447 CVYSGILHDSVSLDE
+447 CVYSGILQPSDNLDT
-462 LYSIFNQNHPADFK
+462 LYSVFNQNHPADFR
-476 GHSMSVSDVVIV
+476 GHSMSVSDVVIT
-488 NRDGDLKAYYVDS
+488 NRNGDIRAFYVDS
-501 FGFADLPDFVRQRQ
+501 FGFTELPDFVKQRQ
-515 EMLGIES
+515 EMIGIENTTL
-522 PESHLNVGE
+522 PLLPDED
-531 KSSCIS
+531 KSRIS

-560 AFELFDQIPGSR
+560 AFDIFDQIPGNR

-580 FNLQDSSDYEGMFD
+580 FNLEDGSDYAGMFD
-594 LYVGRTLQKDI
+594 MYVGSTLQKEI

-619 KAISDAEKIIEKRQA
+619 KALSDAEKIIEKRQN
-634 EREKPEIK
+634 EREKTERKMPEVI
-642 KPEELQKENKIT
+642 QKTER
-654 AQKGGDE
+654 QK
-661 FMKPVKFEENE
+661 
-672 LMVMAIFAEKTRQ
+672 T
-685 DTVMTL
+685 
-691 KEALEVLEETKEDV
+691 
-705 SDEEMIEILSSLIEK
+705 K
-720 LQQIEDKYY
+720 LQHRREAMS
-729 YTLDLDSYLLASED
+729 L
-743 DEYED
+743 

>member
-1 MNRENNIEAVQSA
+1 MNRENNFEGIQPVQSS

-117 KPLLDADGKPRTEEV
+117 NPILDADGKPRTEEV

-171 LFMEAITAVSPVP
+171 LFMEAITAVSSVP
-184 IRFDEIEGE
+184 IRFDEIAGE
-193 AKGYYHSV
+193 AKGYYHSG

-206 IQKGMSDSQTIKT
+206 IQKGMSESQTIKT

-225 HARIHD
+225 HARLHD
-231 KDLMAEQGIEK
+231 KDIMEKQGIEK

-283 KELKTSMD
+283 KELKASMD

-301 DELSDNLQELFAEK
+301 DELSDNLQELLAEK
-315 KQLLESV
+315 KQLLESE
-322 QKQKLIPAME
+322 QKLIPAME
-332 AAGYHFDD
+332 AAGYHFDE

-364 DSWNDVKEWLEGVVL
+364 DSWNDVKEWLEGVIL

-403 LMFAGEERYAL
+403 LMFDGEERFAI
-414 YQLNTE
+414 YQINHE
-420 SKDVP
+420 SKAME
-425 YEFMGMDFVKDHGM
+425 YQFMGIDFVKSQGM
-439 EVTAADYK
+439 EVTAGDYQ
-447 CVYSGILHDSVSLDE
+447 CVYSVILQPSDNLDT
-462 LYSIFNQNHPADFK
+462 LYSVFNQNHPADFR
-476 GHSMSVSDVVIV
+476 GHSMSVSDVVIT
-488 NRDGDLKAYYVDS
+488 NRNGDLRAFYVDS
-501 FGFADLPDFVRQRQ
+501 FGFTELPDFVKQRQ
-515 EMLGIES
+515 EMIGIEDTTL
-522 PESHLNVGE
+522 PLHPDEDKSH
-531 KSSCIS
+531 IS

-560 AFELFDQIPGSR
+560 AFSIFDQIPGNR

-580 FNLQDSSDYEGMFD
+580 FNLEDDSDYAGMFD
-594 LYVGRTLQKDI
+594 LYVGNSLQKEI

-619 KAISDAEKIIEKRQA
+619 KELSDAEKIIEKRQN
-634 EREKPEIK
+634 ERKMPEQIQKPER
-642 KPEELQKENKIT
+642 QKTKS
-654 AQKGGDE
+654 QH
-661 FMKPVKFEENE
+661 
-672 LMVMAIFAEKTRQ
+672 RR
-685 DTVMTL
+685 
-691 KEALEVLEETKEDV
+691 EA
-705 SDEEMIEILSSLIEK
+705 MSL
-720 LQQIEDKYY
+720 
-729 YTLDLDSYLLASED
+729 
-743 DEYED
+743 

>member
-1 MNRENNIEAVQSA
+1 MNRENNFEEIQPVQSS

-111 ILDQNH
+111 ILDQNR

-184 IRFDEIEGE
+184 IRFDEIAGE

-225 HARIHD
+225 HARLHD
-231 KDLMAEQGIEK
+231 KDIMEKQGIEK

-271 PYIAGWSSGRDM
+271 PYIAGWSSNRDM
-283 KELKTSMD
+283 KELKASMD
-291 TIRKTAGEMI
+291 IIRKTAGEMI
-301 DELSDNLQELFAEK
+301 DELSEKLQELFTEK
-315 KQLLESV
+315 KQLLESE
-322 QKQKLIPAME
+322 QKEKLIPAME
-332 AAGYHFDD
+332 AAGYHFDE
-340 LESTDGNLR
+340 LESSDGNLR
-349 FLPDGTHEIGGVMIS
+349 FLPDGTHEIGGAWIA
-364 DSWNDVKEWLEGVVL
+364 DSWNDVQEWLEGVVL

-398 KTSEE
+398 KSSEE

-425 YEFMGMDFVKDHGM
+425 YEFMGMDFVKNHGM

-488 NRDGDLKAYYVDS
+488 NRDGDMKAYYVDS
-501 FGFADLPDFVRQRQ
+501 FGFADLPDFARQRQ

-522 PESHLNVGE
+522 PESHLDVGE
-531 KSSCIS
+531 AISCIS

-580 FNLQDSSDYEGMFD
+580 FNLQDGSDYEGMFD

-619 KAISDAEKIIEKRQA
+619 KAIFDAEKIIEKRKA
-634 EREKPEIK
+634 EKEKSEIK
-642 KPEELQKENKIT
+642 KPEELQKEK
-654 AQKGGDE
+654 
-661 FMKPVKFEENE
+661 
-672 LMVMAIFAEKTRQ
+672 KTRSQ
-685 DTVMTL
+685 HRR
-691 KEALEVLEETKEDV
+691 EA
-705 SDEEMIEILSSLIEK
+705 MSL
-720 LQQIEDKYY
+720 
-729 YTLDLDSYLLASED
+729 
-743 DEYED
+743 

>member
-1 MNRENNIEAVQSA
+1 MNRENNFEAVPSA

-111 ILDQNH
+111 ILDQNR

-184 IRFDEIEGE
+184 IRFDEIAGE
-193 AKGYYHSV
+193 AKGYYHSG

-206 IQKGMSDSQTIKT
+206 IQKGMSESQTIKT

-225 HARIHD
+225 HARLHD
-231 KDLMAEQGIEK
+231 KDIMEKQGIEK

-271 PYIAGWSSGRDM
+271 PYIAGWSSNRDM
-283 KELKTSMD
+283 KELKASMD
-291 TIRKTAGEMI
+291 IIRKTAGEMI

-315 KQLLESV
+315 KQLLESE

-332 AAGYHFDD
+332 AAGYHFDE

-488 NRDGDLKAYYVDS
+488 NRDGDMKAYYVDS

-522 PESHLNVGE
+522 PESHLNMGE

-560 AFELFDQIPGSR
+560 AFELFDKIPGSR

-580 FNLQDSSDYEGMFD
+580 FNLQDGSDYEGMFD

-642 KPEELQKENKIT
+642 KPEELQKEK
-654 AQKGGDE
+654 
-661 FMKPVKFEENE
+661 
-672 LMVMAIFAEKTRQ
+672 KTKSQHRR
-685 DTVMTL
+685 
-691 KEALEVLEETKEDV
+691 EA
-705 SDEEMIEILSSLIEK
+705 MSL
-720 LQQIEDKYY
+720 
-729 YTLDLDSYLLASED
+729 
-743 DEYED
+743 

>member
-1 MNRENNIEAVQSA
+1 
-14 TIPLPVAGKDMNSI
+14 
-28 LKSLE
+28 
-33 TGVENI
+33 
-39 FTGDKYAQYLQTMS
+39 MS

-82 QSMGRQVKKGEKGI
+82 QTMGRQVKKGEKGI

-111 ILDQNH
+111 ILDQNN
-117 KPLLDADGKPRTEEV
+117 KPLLDGNGKPKTEEV

-160 EELTEAVADYD
+160 EELTEAVADYE
-171 LFMEAITAVSPVP
+171 LFMKAITEISPVP

-225 HARIHD
+225 HARLHD

-301 DELSDNLQELFAEK
+301 DELSEKLQELFTEK
-315 KQLLESV
+315 KLLLESE
-322 QKQKLIPAME
+322 QKEKLIPAVE
-332 AAGYHFDD
+332 AAGYHFDE
-340 LESTDGNLR
+340 LESSDGNLR
-349 FLPDGTHEIGGVMIS
+349 FLPDGTHEISGAWIA
-364 DSWNDVKEWLEGVVL
+364 DSWNDVQEWLEGVVL

-386 RVERVMHPERYE
+386 RVERVMHPERFE

-403 LMFAGEERYAL
+403 LMFDGEERFAI
-414 YQLNTE
+414 YQIDHG
-420 SKDVP
+420 SKAME
-425 YEFMGMDFVKDHGM
+425 YLFMGMDFVKSQGM
-439 EVTAADYK
+439 EVTAGDYQ
-447 CVYSGILHDSVSLDE
+447 CVYSGILQPSDNLDT
-462 LYSIFNQNHPADFK
+462 LYSVFNQNHPADFR
-476 GHSMSVSDVVIV
+476 GHSMSVSDVVIT
-488 NRDGDLKAYYVDS
+488 NQNGDLRAFYVDS
-501 FGFADLPDFVRQRQ
+501 FGFTELPDFVKQRQ
-515 EMLGIES
+515 EMIGIENTTL
-522 PESHLNVGE
+522 PLHPDED
-531 KSSCIS
+531 KSRIS

-560 AFELFDQIPGSR
+560 AFDIFDQIPGGR
-572 MNGIKSIG
+572 INGIKSIG
-580 FNLQDSSDYEGMFD
+580 FNLEDGSDYAGMFD
-594 LYVGRTLQKDI
+594 LYVGNSLQKEI

-619 KAISDAEKIIEKRQA
+619 KALSDAEKIIEKRQN
-634 EREKPEIK
+634 ERKMPEQIQKPER
-642 KPEELQKENKIT
+642 QKTKS
-654 AQKGGDE
+654 QH
-661 FMKPVKFEENE
+661 
-672 LMVMAIFAEKTRQ
+672 RR
-685 DTVMTL
+685 
-691 KEALEVLEETKEDV
+691 EA
-705 SDEEMIEILSSLIEK
+705 MSL
-720 LQQIEDKYY
+720 
-729 YTLDLDSYLLASED
+729 
-743 DEYED
+743 

>member
-184 IRFDEIEGE
+184 IRFDEIAGE
-193 AKGYYHSV
+193 AKGYYHSG

-206 IQKGMSDSQTIKT
+206 IQKGMSESQTIKT

-225 HARIHD
+225 HARLHD
-231 KDLMAEQGIEK
+231 KDIMEKQGIEK

-271 PYIAGWSSGRDM
+271 PYIAGWSSNRDM
-283 KELKTSMD
+283 KELKASMD
-291 TIRKTAGEMI
+291 IIRKTAGEMI
-301 DELSDNLQELFAEK
+301 DELSDNLQELLAEK

-332 AAGYHFDD
+332 AAGYHFDE

-349 FLPDGTHEIGGVMIS
+349 FFPDGTHEIGGVMIS

-379 EDPDTAE
+379 EDLDAAE

-398 KTSEE
+398 KSSEE

-488 NRDGDLKAYYVDS
+488 NRDGDMKAYYVDS
-501 FGFADLPDFVRQRQ
+501 FGFADLPNFVRQRQ
-515 EMLGIES
+515 EALGIES
-522 PESHLNVGE
+522 PESHLDVGE
-531 KSSCIS
+531 VSSCIS

-580 FNLQDSSDYEGMFD
+580 FNLQDGSDYEGMFD

-642 KPEELQKENKIT
+642 KPEELQKEK
-654 AQKGGDE
+654 
-661 FMKPVKFEENE
+661 
-672 LMVMAIFAEKTRQ
+672 KTRSQ
-685 DTVMTL
+685 HRRESM
-691 KEALEVLEETKEDV
+691 
-705 SDEEMIEILSSLIEK
+705 SL
-720 LQQIEDKYY
+720 
-729 YTLDLDSYLLASED
+729 
-743 DEYED
+743 